1 MAKNTHYVV
10 WVGQQPGIYASWPE
24 AERQVKGFSGSKF
37 KGFPSLEA
45 AELAVAG
52 GLGRPVLVMTT
63 PETFAPKT
71 ADSGRPKAP
80 YLAVDA
86 AYSHKTRLVEWRGVL
101 VTEQGNQE
109 VFRSMPYSGGSANVG
124 EYLAIID
131 GIQWIERTMGLQA
144 ELPIYSDSVNAQIWV
159 SRKAHSSGVPAC
171 REIMDKLSMADRFLQ
186 LGGYAKV
193 KQRLPLRDWKTS
205 KWGEIPADFGRK

>member
-1 MAKNTHYVV
+1 
-10 WVGQQPGIYASWPE
+10 
-24 AERQVKGFSGSKF
+24 
-37 KGFPSLEA
+37 
-45 AELAVAG
+45 
-52 GLGRPVLVMTT
+52 
-63 PETFAPKT
+63 
-71 ADSGRPKAP
+71 
-80 YLAVDA
+80 
-86 AYSHKTRLVEWRGVL
+86 
-101 VTEQGNQE
+101 
-109 VFRSMPYSGGSANVG
+109 
-124 EYLAIID
+124 
-131 GIQWIERTMGLQA
+131 MGLQA